1 MSLGKEMIKDN
12 RYYYSN
18 LGNRF
23 TIIKS
28 ENEYCVFLK
37 DVDGSLIS
45 ISDTIYNLEQAKEI
59 LVNWININMKID
71 FPCLSVA

>member
-1 MSLGKEMIKDN
+1 MSLGKEMVKDN

-18 LGNRF
+18 LGNMF
-23 TIIKS
+23 TIIKFK
-28 ENEYCVFLK
+28 NEYCVFFK

-45 ISDTIYNLEQAKEI
+45 ICDTVYNLEQAKEN

>member
-1 MSLGKEMIKDN
+1 MSLGKEIVKDN

-23 TIIKS
+23 TIIKF

-37 DVDGSLIS
+37 DVDGSLIT
-45 ISDTIYNLEQAKEI
+45 ISDTLYSLEQAKEN

>member
-23 TIIKS
+23 TIIKF

-37 DVDGSLIS
+37 DVDGSLIT
-45 ISDTIYNLEQAKEI
+45 ICDTLYSLEQAKEN

>member
-18 LGNRF
+18 LGNKF
-23 TIIKS
+23 TIIKF

-37 DVDGSLIS
+37 DVDGSLIT
-45 ISDTIYNLEQAKEI
+45 ISDALYSLEQAKES
-59 LVNWININMKID
+59 LVNWINNNMKID

>member
-1 MSLGKEMIKDN
+1 MSLGKEMVKDN

-23 TIIKS
+23 TIIKF

-37 DVDGSLIS
+37 DVDGSLIT
-45 ISDTIYNLEQAKEI
+45 ISDTLYSLEQAKEN

>member
-1 MSLGKEMIKDN
+1 MSLGKELIKEN

-23 TIIKS
+23 TIIKF

-37 DVDGSLIS
+37 DVDGSLIT
-45 ISDTIYNLEQAKEI
+45 ISDALYNLEQAKEY
-59 LVNWININMKID
+59 LVNWINNNMKID